1 MQIVSGQ
8 RITEGVAATDRVREQ
23 LQRLVREKRLSQ
35 RRVAEKLG
43 MGAPG
48 VNKYIN
54 GDTPITVAFLEA
66 VSDVAR
72 VPIAELIAEPG
83 TVYQLNAD
91 EAALIRWLRGWP
103 LSVTRAFCAFLA
115 PFADEAPQ
123 LKQTRNLHELWRRM
137 PAKKREWFYSV
148 GLLLMEGTLAP
159 DLQARL
165 LQRLEVDQSTYADDP
180 EGRRR
185 TDDDA

>member
-1 MQIVSGQ
+1 MSRPINALTVGMDA
-8 RITEGVAATDRVREQ
+8 TERTRARLQELVRAKRLKQ
-23 LQRLVREKRLSQ
+23 TRLVER
-35 RRVAEKLG
+35 LG
-43 MGAPG
+43 MGASS
-48 VNKYIN
+48 VNKYIQ
-54 GDTPITVAFLEA
+54 GTTPITVAFLEA
-66 VSDVAR
+66 VEEVAQ
-72 VPIAELIAEPG
+72 VPIAELVAPAG
-83 TVYQLNAD
+83 TVHQLNAD

-103 LSVTRAFCAFLA
+103 LSVTRALCAFLA

-137 PAKKREWFYSV
+137 PAKKREWYYSV
-148 GLLLMEGTLAP
+148 GLLLMEGTLAA

-165 LQRLEVDQSTYADDP
+165 LQRLTVDQSAYAADP